1 MKSWESILITPDTT
15 IREAIAKIDAASTQ
29 IALVVDTDR
38 RLLGTVSDGDIRRG
52 LLAGFELADSVKRC
66 MFCSPTTASVGES
79 KEAIVSRMRALLLR
93 QMPVLDSSGRVVDLK
108 TLDEYLAVPDLDN
121 WVIIMAGGLGTRLKE
136 LTRETPKP
144 MLIVG
149 DRPLLEIIISR
160 FVEQGFRHIWLA
172 VNYRA
177 EQIEN
182 YFGDGTAFGV
192 ELRYLRE
199 DKRLGTAGALSLL
212 PETPR
217 APVLVTNADLLV
229 AVDFGKILEDH
240 IASGARATMA
250 VREYEYQIPYGV
262 VRTTKD
268 KISGIEEKPFHRVMV
283 NAGIYVLEP
292 DALTHVP
299 HNALFDMPELFNL
312 MLNKGMIIRS
322 HLVEGYWLDI
332 GRHEDYYK
340 ANNEIG
346 EAFQR

>member
-1 MKSWESILITPDTT
+1 MKFLGTILISPDTT

-29 IALVVDTDR
+29 MALVVDVDC
-38 RLLGTVSDGDIRRG
+38 RLLGTVTDGDVRRG
-52 LLAGFELADSVKRC
+52 LLAGFELDDPVKRC

-79 KEAIVSRMRALLLR
+79 KEAVVSKMRVLQIH
-93 QMPVLDSSGRVVDLK
+93 QMPVLDNSGRVVDLK
-108 TLDEYLAVPDLDN
+108 TLDEYLAVHDRDN

-149 DRPLLEIIISR
+149 GRPLLETIIRR
-160 FVEQGFRHIWLA
+160 FVEQGFRHIFLA

-182 YFGDGTAFGV
+182 YFGDGTEFGA

-212 PETPR
+212 PEVPR

-229 AVDFGKILEDH
+229 AADFDEMLEAH
-240 IASGARATMA
+240 IASGSRATMA
-250 VREYEYQIPYGV
+250 VREYEYQIPFGV
-262 VRTTKD
+262 VLTTENQ
-268 KISGIEEKPFHRVMV
+268 ITGLEEKPSRSVLV
-283 NAGIYVLEP
+283 NAGIYVLDPEE
-292 DALTHVP
+292 LTQVP
-299 HNALFDMPELFNL
+299 RDTFFDMPELFEVLIGQKKRVGYHRIN
-312 MLNKGMIIRS
+312 
-322 HLVEGYWLDI
+322 GYWLDI

-340 ANNEIG
+340 ANGDIG
-346 EAFQR
+346 EVFDK